1 MATKDFNKELT
12 ALTKKFGKPN
22 FVIYG
27 FESEEGEFEMNFAV
41 HKVPLKTVVQG
52 LLHVL
57 NSIVDQTIK

>member
-1 MATKDFNKELT
+1 MPQPDFHKELA

-27 FESEEGEFEMNFAV
+27 FDAGDGEFEMNFAV
-41 HKVPLKTVVQG
+41 HKVPLKTVIQG

>member
-1 MATKDFNKELT
+1 MRDNDFHKQLA

-27 FESEEGEFEMNFAV
+27 WQKDDGEFEMDIAA
-41 HKVPLKTVVQG
+41 HKVPLKTMIQG

-57 NSIVDQTIK
+57 QSIVDQTIK